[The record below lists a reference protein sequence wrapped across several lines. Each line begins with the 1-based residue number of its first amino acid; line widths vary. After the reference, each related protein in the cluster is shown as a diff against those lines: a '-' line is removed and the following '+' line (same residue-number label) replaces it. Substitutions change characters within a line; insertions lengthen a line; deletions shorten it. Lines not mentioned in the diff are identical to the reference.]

1 MKNWISIIVI
11 FSSLQACRVGPEYE
25 RNGIAAN
32 KKEYAS
38 LDSSKQSAT
47 KIDSLKLEKWFDLY
61 KDDALRQLIKAAMEN
76 NPDMR
81 LVAARV
87 EEARANAGAVR
98 ASLLPTLGYD
108 IGAGFNRNGT
118 NPEAALVSRERDYF
132 NGAAI
137 LSWEIDLFGK
147 IRNNRNSFI
156 NTYLQ
161 QEALQRNLM
170 VSLVAEVADNYFLLR
185 DLDNRLVIAKRTV
198 ESRKESLRIN
208 TERFNKGYTAEID
221 KLQSEIQLASV
232 EAVVPLLKRQIQ
244 QVENQLNLLT
254 GRNGGSIN
262 RGLLNKE
269 QTLPPE
275 IPAGI
280 PSQLLERR
288 PDIQAAEFALKAQY
302 DRIGIAQANRFPT
315 LNLTAVLG
323 MASPQLTTLV
333 NGQSP
338 YTAVAGGLTG
348 PIFAFNQNKR
358 RVDAERQKA
367 EQFQATY
374 DKTVLQALLDVD
386 FALANNNTLSEEYN
400 ARKRQVAAAEKAY
413 KLSRQ
418 RYDFGYTSYLEVLTQ
433 ENFLFDAEIQ
443 ESITLRQKHSAIVT
457 LYKALGGGW

>member
-1 MKNWISIIVI
+1 MKKLIWMLISL
-11 FSSLQACRVGPEYE
+11 SALYACRVGPEYE
-25 RNGIAAN
+25 RKDSVKN
-32 KKEYAS
+32 KNAYVGQESTKQ
-38 LDSSKQSAT
+38 DSSKV
-47 KIDSLKLEKWFDLY
+47 DSLKLEKWFDLY

-81 LVAARV
+81 LAAARV
-87 EEARANAGAVR
+87 EEAKANAGVVR
-98 ASLLPTLGYD
+98 ATLFPTIGYD
-108 IGAGFNRNGT
+108 IGAGINRNGS

-132 NGAAI
+132 QGAAT
-137 LSWEIDLFGK
+137 LNWEIDLFGK

-170 VSLVAEVADNYFLLR
+170 VSLIAEVADNYFLLR
-185 DLDNRLVIAKRTV
+185 DLDNRLAIAQRTV
-198 ESRKESLRIN
+198 ESRKEYLRIN
-208 TERFNKGYTAEID
+208 TERFNKGYAAEMD
-221 KLQSEIQLASV
+221 KLQAEIQLAAIQST
-232 EAVVPLLKRQIQ
+232 VPFIKRQIQ

-254 GRNGGSIN
+254 GRNGGTIN

-269 QTLPPE
+269 QTLPPD

-288 PDIQAAEFALKAQY
+288 PDIQAAEYALKSQY
-302 DRIGIAQANRFPT
+302 DRIGVAQANRFPT

-323 MASPQLTTLV
+323 LASPQLTTLV

-358 RVDAERQKA
+358 RVDVERQKA

-386 FALANNNTLSEEYN
+386 FALANNTTLSEEYE
-400 ARKRQVAAAEKAY
+400 ARKRQVQAAEKAY
-413 KLSRQ
+413 ILSRQ
-418 RYDFGYTSYLEVLTQ
+418 RYDFGYTSYLEVLIH
-433 ENFLFDAEIQ
+433 ENFLFEAEIQ
-443 ESITLRQKHSAIVT
+443 ESIILRQKHSAIVT